1 MVWKYK
7 FNPYWNYET
16 QGYKRCRCRV
26 TSPVFEPVAISTFS
40 TVNII
45 PQLCGWR
52 SNQWTPPNI
61 LKICCLPALNCEY
74 GSLEGMCYCWP
85 IIPSPF
91 AVSIAAGL
99 TCSGLSCVSLHAPF
113 TRHLTQ
119 GIVRKEV
126 WWKVRVQIESLTK
139 GLEHRVLNLLSLW
152 LFISFSLG
160 VNVQNPCFQLLKPLE
175 LNGPDTTQA
184 HLLSPTQQT
193 SLPHSN
199 SAHTYCIYSPSYCI
213 FSARN
218 LKRNTELDCEKL

>member
-1 MVWKYK
+1 MK
-7 FNPYWNYET
+7 

-99 TCSGLSCVSLHAPF
+99 TCSCLSCVSQHAPF

-119 GIVRKEV
+119 GIVRKKV

-160 VNVQNPCFQLLKPLE
+160 VNVKIPAFNCLSRLSWMALIQPRPTFFHPHNKPPSPILTLPTHIVYTPPAIAYSLHVTWKE
-175 LNGPDTTQA
+175 TLNLIVRSCKRSK
-184 HLLSPTQQT
+184 HLNVS
-193 SLPHSN
+193 S
-199 SAHTYCIYSPSYCI
+199 
-213 FSARN
+213 
-218 LKRNTELDCEKL
+218 